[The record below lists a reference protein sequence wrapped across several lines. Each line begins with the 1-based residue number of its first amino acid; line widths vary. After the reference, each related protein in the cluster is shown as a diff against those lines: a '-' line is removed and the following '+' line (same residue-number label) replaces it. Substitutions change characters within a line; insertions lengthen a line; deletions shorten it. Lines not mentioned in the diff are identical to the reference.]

1 MKTYLKERL
10 YDPKS
15 RLMGMFIKLPSTE
28 TIEMIAYAGCDFV
41 IIDMEHAPYNIETV
55 YQLSVVADLHD
66 MACLVRLP
74 GHNMGVATQ
83 MLDAGVAGILVP
95 HCSPYDEAKTLIESM
110 VFPPHG
116 GRGAGGGQR
125 AGRWGFGP
133 REGYRDSGDTGVVR
147 VPMIEDPEAIED
159 IDRILG
165 IHGVDAIFIGQGDL
179 TQTLGAG
186 NPRIQELV
194 QTALGAA
201 NAKGIP
207 ACTTATAADLESRFT
222 QGFKWLTVGN
232 DTGLFARAVEENFKT
247 VKAIVDGLKR

>member
-15 RLMGMFIKLPSTE
+15 RLMGMFIKLPTTE

-41 IIDMEHAPYNIETV
+41 IIDMEHAPYGVETV

-66 MACLVRLP
+66 MSCLVRLP

-83 MLDAGVAGILVP
+83 MLDGGAAGILVP
-95 HCSPYDEAKTLIESM
+95 HCSPYDVAKELIGDM
-110 VFPPHG
+110 VFPPVG
-116 GRGAGGGQR
+116 RRGAGGGQR
-125 AGRWGFGP
+125 TGHWGFGA
-133 REGYRDSGDTGVVR
+133 REDYRKSGDEGIVR
-147 VPMIEDPEAIED
+147 VPMIEDPEAVED
-159 IDRILG
+159 IDRILT
-165 IHGVDAIFIGQGDL
+165 IPGVDAIFIGQGDL
-179 TQTLGAG
+179 GQTLGAG
-186 NPRIQELV
+186 NPKIAELV
-194 QTALGAA
+194 QTALSAA

-232 DTGLFARAVEENFKT
+232 DTGMFARAVEENFKT
-247 VKAIVDGLKR
+247 VKAIVAALKK

>member
-1 MKTYLKERL
+1 MKPYLKERL

-15 RLMGMFIKLPSTE
+15 RLLGMFIKFPTTE

-41 IIDMEHAPYNIETV
+41 IIDMEHAPYSVETV
-55 YQLSVVADLHD
+55 YQLSVVADLHN

-95 HCSPYDEAKTLIESM
+95 HCSPYEAARELIEAM
-110 VFPPHG
+110 VFPPLG

-125 AGRWGFGP
+125 AGRWGFGR
-133 REGYRDSGDTGVVR
+133 REEYRESGDNGIVR
-147 VPMIEDPEAIED
+147 VPMIEDPEAVED
-159 IDRILG
+159 IERILT
-165 IHGVDAIFIGQGDL
+165 ISGVDAIFIGQGDL

-186 NPRIQELV
+186 NPRIAELV
-194 QTALGAA
+194 QSALSAA

-207 ACTTATAADLESRFT
+207 ACTTATAADLESRFN

-232 DTGLFARAVEENFKT
+232 DTGMFARAVEEHFKT
-247 VKAIVDGLKR
+247 VKAIVAALKT